1 MARKGRGRPGPRSAV
16 ERLSSA
22 RRRKGSSTRW
32 LQRHINDPYVRAARA
47 AGYRSRAAYK
57 LIELDERFH
66 LLRPGRTVVDLG
78 AAPGGWSQ
86 VAAERVRTRRGKGRV
101 IALDHVEIEPIAG
114 VETLIL
120 DVQEMD
126 LEAPTGLAVPTGLG
140 AEIGGQV
147 DVVLSDM
154 APPASGHSGADH
166 LRIVA
171 LCEAALELAITLLRP
186 GGAFVAKVYKG
197 GAEPGLRERL
207 KRHFQTV
214 RHVKPAAS
222 RPQSAEIYV
231 VATGFRGPAGG

>member
-1 MARKGRGRPGPRSAV
+1 MARKGRGRPGPRSAF
-16 ERLSSA
+16 ERLNSA

-57 LIELDERFH
+57 LIEIDERFH

-86 VAAERVRTRRGKGRV
+86 VAAERVRTRWGKGRV
-101 IALDHVEIEPIAG
+101 IALDRVEIEPIAG

-120 DVQEMD
+120 DVEEMD
-126 LEAPTGLAVPTGLG
+126 LEALTAPTGLG
-140 AEIGGQV
+140 AEIGGRV

-154 APPASGHSGADH
+154 ALPASGHSGADH

-186 GGAFVAKVYKG
+186 GGAFVVKVYKG
-197 GAEPGLRERL
+197 GSEPELRERL

-214 RHVKPAAS
+214 RHAKPAAS

-231 VATGFRGPAGG
+231 VATGFRGPAGR